1 MSQAPTDDT
10 PVGDEPTA
18 EEWRQCIQ
26 AQTFAMLSRDA
37 RFTVDEH
44 PGRGPGHDVLLVAA
58 GEHVYAIIVR
68 ELDATV
74 RGEKIRLTYWPLSG
88 EEGGRK

>member
-37 RFTVDEH
+37 RFTVAEH
-44 PGRGPGHDVLLVAA
+44 PGRGPGHDVLLVEVD
-58 GEHVYAIIVR
+58 GYAFAVLVR
-68 ELDATV
+68 PLDATV